1 MSDLLALPGDPT
13 ALASYGKRYLTI
25 ADAITDTTLRLNTFA
40 SDVAG
45 AGEAVTALSER
56 SSSAAARL
64 ARAQPRYGATAQAIS
79 VYAVSL
85 RDAHDAA
92 SSAIE
97 RADAAAAELPYYENL
112 RSDLS
117 NRLYGPQTGT
127 EFEQV
132 SAQLRQAQS
141 HVDELDAG
149 VADARAAYDRA
160 VNYRDEAARLAIA
173 AIEPALEAMNDT
185 LRDQVNSWVESLP
198 GGESLLGQWLT
209 DVLSGVL
216 EPLQTLVIA
225 VVELTIW
232 VNTVVSLF
240 WEIMSNLPPEKT
252 LLQAL
257 LPGVVLAHAAGLS
270 ALLAIRLSNE
280 ERRPTPAMVRLPP
293 QDQQPARDYEDLM
306 TRNAKLDGEG
316 QADSTV
322 VEIVE
327 VLDEHGNRLG
337 WRVLLP
343 STQDWQEANGVF
355 EGAWKPQGDQ
365 GAMNDLDSNLSL
377 MLAPSQQAAYE
388 RAVTQ
393 AMMDAGVLP
402 GDPVMLSGWSQGG
415 ILAGKMAAD
424 PLSPF
429 SIQAVFTSGS
439 PIDLMDIPESVSV
452 ISVQHKGDPVPKLDS
467 PWSGGTQRPHWVTV
481 STDAP
486 IDPATGNPV
495 FAHSSS
501 AYTGSADAMV
511 DSSSD
516 PRVLAQKQEQAMF
529 FSEYERVF
537 IYEGS
542 E

>member
-25 ADAITDTTLRLNTFA
+25 ADAITDTTLRLNNFA

-85 RDAHDAA
+85 REAQDAA
-92 SSAIE
+92 SNAIE
-97 RADAAAAELPYYENL
+97 RADVAAAELPYYENL
-112 RSDLS
+112 RSELAG
-117 NRLYGPQTGT
+117 RLYGPQTGT
-127 EFEQV
+127 EYEQV
-132 SAQLRQAQS
+132 SSQLRQAQS
-141 HVDELDAG
+141 HVDELDVG
-149 VADARAAYDRA
+149 VADARAAYERA

-185 LRDQVNSWVESLP
+185 LRDHVSSWVESLP
-198 GGESLLGQWLT
+198 GGESILGQWLT
-209 DVLSGVL
+209 DVLLGVL
-216 EPLQTLVIA
+216 EPLQALVMA

-232 VNTVVSLF
+232 VNTVVALF
-240 WEIMSNLPPEKT
+240 WEIMANLPPEKA
-252 LLQAL
+252 LLQVL
-257 LPGVVLAHAAGLS
+257 MPGVVLAHAVGLS

-280 ERRPTPAMVRLPP
+280 ERRPTPEMVRRTP
-293 QDQQPARDYEDLM
+293 QEQKPARDYEDVM
-306 TRNAKLDGEG
+306 ARNGELDAKGG
-316 QADSTV
+316 THSTF
-322 VEIVE
+322 VEVVE
-327 VLDEHGNRLG
+327 VLDESGNRLG

-343 STQDWQEANGVF
+343 STQDWQEANGAF
-355 EGAWKPQGDQ
+355 EGSWNPQGDQ

-402 GDPVMLSGWSQGG
+402 GDPVMMSGWSQGG

-429 SIQAVFTSGS
+429 NIQAVFASGS

-452 ISVQHKGDPVPKLDS
+452 ISVQHKGDVVPTLDS
-467 PWSGGTQRPHWVTV
+467 PWSGGVQRSNWVTI
-481 STDAP
+481 STEAP
-486 IDPATGNPV
+486 TDPGTGRPV

-501 AYTGSADAMV
+501 AYTGSADAAV
-511 DSSSD
+511 DNSSD
-516 PRVLAQKQEQAMF
+516 PRVIAQKEEQAMF
-529 FSEYERVF
+529 FSEYERVSV
-537 IYEGS
+537 YVGAE
-542 E
+542 